1 MDIINLKEEPNLIPT
16 LAKWHHNEWSYL
28 NPSLTLN
35 ERIYKMEA
43 YLSNEIIPSTYIA
56 KENNILLGSSALLEH
71 DMETKKHLT
80 PWLASIYVA
89 EPHRK
94 QGIGSELV
102 LHAMK
107 EAKKENISKL
117 YLFTP
122 DQENFYKN
130 LGWST
135 IEKESYHN
143 HNVTI
148 MEVAL
153 RG

>member
-16 LAKWHHNEWSYL
+16 LAKWHHNEWSHL

-94 QGIGSELV
+94 QGIGSKLV

-148 MEVAL
+148 MEAAL
-153 RG
+153 HG

>member
-56 KENNILLGSSALLEH
+56 KENNILLGSSALIEH
-71 DMETKKHLT
+71 DMETNKHLT

-94 QGIGSELV
+94 QGIGSKLV

-135 IEKESYHN
+135 IEKERYHN
-143 HNVTI
+143 HNVVI
-148 MEVAL
+148 MEVTL

>member
-1 MDIINLKEEPNLIPT
+1 MRLQTWYAGVNLIYGCP
-16 LAKWHHNEWSYL
+16 
-28 NPSLTLN
+28 
-35 ERIYKMEA
+35 
-43 YLSNEIIPSTYIA
+43 
-56 KENNILLGSSALLEH
+56 LLFL
-71 DMETKKHLT
+71 
-80 PWLASIYVA
+80 YVA

-94 QGIGSELV
+94 QGIGSKLV

-135 IEKESYHN
+135 IEKENYHN

>member
-1 MDIINLKEEPNLIPT
+1 MDIINLKEEPNFISA
-16 LAKWHHNEWSYL
+16 LAEWHHNEWSYL

-43 YLSNEIIPSTYIA
+43 YLSDEIIPSTYIA
-56 KENNILLGSSALLEH
+56 KENDILLGSSALLEH

-94 QGIGSELV
+94 QGIGSNLV

-107 EAKKENISKL
+107 EAKKEK
-117 YLFTP
+117 YLNYIYLLLIKR
-122 DQENFYKN
+122 NFIK
-130 LGWST
+130 
-135 IEKESYHN
+135 I
-143 HNVTI
+143 
-148 MEVAL
+148 
-153 RG
+153 

>member
-16 LAKWHHNEWSYL
+16 LAKWHHNEWSHL
-28 NPSLTLN
+28 NPFLTLN

-56 KENNILLGSSALLEH
+56 KKNNILLGSSALLEH

-94 QGIGSELV
+94 QGIGSKLV

-122 DQENFYKN
+122 DQENFYTN

-143 HNVTI
+143 HNITI

>member
-1 MDIINLKEEPNLIPT
+1 MDIINLKEEPNFISA
-16 LAKWHHNEWSYL
+16 LAEWHHNEWSYL

-43 YLSNEIIPSTYIA
+43 YLSDEIIPSTYIA
-56 KENNILLGSSALLEH
+56 KENDILLGSSALLEH

-80 PWLASIYVA
+80 PWLASIYIA

-94 QGIGSELV
+94 QGIGSNLV

-122 DQENFYKN
+122 DQEKFYKN

-135 IEKESYHN
+135 IEKEIYQN
-143 HNVTI
+143 HNVII
-148 MEVAL
+148 MEAEL
-153 RG
+153 

>member
-56 KENNILLGSSALLEH
+56 KENNILLGSSALIEH
-71 DMETKKHLT
+71 DMETNKHLT

-94 QGIGSELV
+94 QGIGSKLV

-135 IEKESYHN
+135 IEKENYHN

>member
-16 LAKWHHNEWSYL
+16 LAEWHHAEWSYL

-43 YLSNEIIPSTYIA
+43 YLSDEIIPSTYIA
-56 KENNILLGSSALLEH
+56 KENDILLGSSALLEH

-94 QGIGSELV
+94 QGIGSNLV

-122 DQENFYKN
+122 DQEKFYKN

-135 IEKESYHN
+135 IEKEIYQN
-143 HNVTI
+143 HNVII
-148 MEVAL
+148 MEAEL
-153 RG
+153 

>member
-1 MDIINLKEEPNLIPT
+1 MDIINLKEEPNFISA
-16 LAKWHHNEWSYL
+16 LAEWHHNEWSYL

-43 YLSNEIIPSTYIA
+43 YLSDEIIPSTYIA
-56 KENNILLGSSALLEH
+56 KENDILLGSSALLEH

-94 QGIGSELV
+94 QGIGSNLV

-122 DQENFYKN
+122 DQEKFYKN

-135 IEKESYHN
+135 IEKEIYQN
-143 HNVTI
+143 HNVII
-148 MEVAL
+148 MEAEL
-153 RG
+153 

>member
-94 QGIGSELV
+94 QGIGSKLV

-148 MEVAL
+148 MEAAL
-153 RG
+153 HG

>member
-1 MDIINLKEEPNLIPT
+1 MDIINLKEEPNLISA
-16 LAKWHHNEWSYL
+16 LAEWHHNEWSYL

-43 YLSNEIIPSTYIA
+43 YLSDEIIPSTYIA
-56 KENNILLGSSALLEH
+56 KENDILLGSSALLEH

-94 QGIGSELV
+94 QGIGSNLV

-122 DQENFYKN
+122 DQEKFYKN

-135 IEKESYHN
+135 IEKEIYQN
-143 HNVTI
+143 HNVII
-148 MEVAL
+148 MEAEL
-153 RG
+153 

>member
-1 MDIINLKEEPNLIPT
+1 MNIINLKEEPNLILT

-28 NPSLTLN
+28 NPSLTLK
-35 ERIYKMEA
+35 ERIYKMEE

-71 DMETKKHLT
+71 DMETNKHLT
-80 PWLASIYVA
+80 PWLASIYVSEA
-89 EPHRK
+89 HRK
-94 QGIGSELV
+94 QGIGSKLV

-122 DQENFYKN
+122 NQENFYKS

-143 HNVTI
+143 HSVTI

>member
-1 MDIINLKEEPNLIPT
+1 MYIINLKDEPHLIPT
-16 LAKWHHNEWSYL
+16 LAKWHHNEWLYL
-28 NPSLTLN
+28 NPSLTIN

-56 KENNILLGSSALLEH
+56 IENNVLLGSSALLEH

-94 QGIGSELV
+94 QGIGSKLV

-107 EAKKENISKL
+107 EAKKESISKL

-122 DQENFYKN
+122 DQENFYRN

-148 MEVAL
+148 MEVSL

>member
-28 NPSLTLN
+28 NSSLTLN

-94 QGIGSELV
+94 QGIGSKLV

-143 HNVTI
+143 HSVTI

>member
-16 LAKWHHNEWSYL
+16 LAKWHHNEWSHL

-94 QGIGSELV
+94 QGIGSKLV